1 MNFNKIRTVIVDDES
16 RIRRGIEKLVLSC
29 GEEWEIVGSFG
40 DGIELIEAFEKEP
53 FKFDVL
59 LTDIRM
65 PVVDG
70 LALIKKMKEV
80 TFFYPIVISGFDDFN
95 YLRVALRE
103 GALDYLLKPIDR
115 EEFKK
120 QLEVLKQKIKN
131 QREEQEQVIVLQEKA
146 KKLSYI
152 KQVEKLDE
160 AAKGFE
166 FDISIMDWTSEFP
179 QGFYTLMQIT
189 IDQPLSYSR
198 TMAKEEW
205 HTWILANENIINELL
220 ESSGM
225 DFWKWRGEP
234 SGYWVLL
241 CSKENESEKVF
252 KEEIQNFVC
261 ELQSNAQ
268 NILPFTNSVAISRSF
283 RDLTYLQ
290 TIAKDVLAL
299 MQYRTAFGN
308 NQILLQDI
316 GEIFTPDSELRNAGE
331 LQQLIQRIIQALERM
346 NEAELKKQISLFTD
360 ELHFLRS
367 SSETEF
373 FLQSLS
379 IQLINYVIK
388 CTPRINNDLLD
399 LQDMVSLLRKSKNAE
414 ELRAEIESLVMAV
427 YQNLSV
433 MSKDKVHNQTTA
445 AKEWILENLQ
455 ENITIEKI
463 AGQVY
468 MNPTYFCEF
477 FKNETGETVLD
488 FVTRSRIKKA
498 RELILTTN
506 LKVYEISGQVGY
518 TDTKYFSKLFKKY
531 YGELPSKFKEKLKSQ
546 K

>member
-160 AAKGFE
+160 AVKGFE

-414 ELRAEIESLVMAV
+414 ELRTEIESLVMAV

-488 FVTRSRIKKA
+488 FVTRSRINKA